1 MSVNALLFDF
11 DGTIV
16 DTESA
21 AYRSWQELFGAHG
34 QSLALDRWVAAV
46 GTLDGFDPLDE
57 LERLVGA
64 PVDRASVEAQQ
75 LERERELGERELM
88 RAGVPEYLEQARQ
101 SGLGVGI
108 VTSSS
113 TTWVTR
119 HLERL
124 NLADRW
130 NCIVAANGDAAIAK
144 PRPTLYLR
152 ALELLEL
159 EPGEAVAIEDSPNG
173 VRAAKAAGLYCVAVP
188 NPVTAGLDLSA
199 ADLVVEALTD
209 LQLDELLSRAGQ
221 RRAR

>member
-1 MSVNALLFDF
+1 VTVHALLFDF

-34 QSLALDRWVAAV
+34 QALALDRWVAAV
-46 GTLDGFDPLDE
+46 GTLDGFNPLDE

-75 LERERELGERELM
+75 LQRERELGERELM

-130 NCIVAANGDAAIAK
+130 DCIVAANGDAAIAK
-144 PRPTLYLR
+144 PRPTLYRR

-188 NPVTAGLDLSA
+188 NPVTASLDLSA
-199 ADLVVEALTD
+199 ADVVVQALTE
-209 LQLDELLSRAGQ
+209 LPLDELVSHAERG
-221 RRAR
+221 R